1 MLYVTHIEGV
11 SHPIT
16 GQRKG
21 TTMSV
26 SAGHYE
32 KVRNKIEKKGLG
44 VVAAINAVAKETGLK
59 PGSIQTAYYRIAREK
74 GQTRELQ
81 TQQRR
86 IEAKEFNIRSNQPL
100 DMLMGNIVSGLNE
113 MVTRVQELEG
123 ERERLRQIEEVFSKS

>member
-1 MLYVTHIEGV
+1 
-11 SHPIT
+11 
-16 GQRKG
+16 
-21 TTMSV
+21 MSV